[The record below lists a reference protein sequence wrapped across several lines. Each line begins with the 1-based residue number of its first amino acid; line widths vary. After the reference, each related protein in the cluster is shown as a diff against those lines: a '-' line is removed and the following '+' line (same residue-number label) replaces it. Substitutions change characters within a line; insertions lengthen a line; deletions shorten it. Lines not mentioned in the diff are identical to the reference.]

1 MLENGPIFMKYDIEN
16 GENVENVENVE
27 KGPTFDENSPI
38 FDQKSCH
45 PYN

>member
-27 KGPTFDENSPI
+27 KRTYI
-38 FDQKSCH
+38 R
-45 PYN
+45 